1 MAAASSSSA
10 ASRRKRP
17 DLPLIACTDCKT
29 RIVLELETKTDENGN
44 RGRIF
49 YKCPNRK
56 RDGTGC
62 GFWYWEEDYVDFLKT
77 PEGKIAIEQLYL
89 KDSLEFNNA
98 DMKEGKKQS
107 NGKEELELYELAKQM
122 RVAVAIGTEIVVLLR
137 CILVVCVCG
146 FLWNSYAVSRRN
158 S

>member
-1 MAAASSSSA
+1 MEAPSSSSV
-10 ASRRKRP
+10 ASRRRRS

-29 RIVLELETKTDENGN
+29 RTVLELETKTDENGN

-77 PEGKIAIEQLYL
+77 PKGKIAIEQLYL
-89 KDSLEFNNA
+89 KESLEVNNG
-98 DMKEGKKQS
+98 DMKEGKKQ
-107 NGKEELELYELAKQM
+107 NKEKEELELYELAKQM
-122 RVAVAIGTEIVVLLR
+122 RLLVAIGTEIVTLLK

-146 FLWNSYAVSRRN
+146 FLWNSFVVSRRN